1 MTKSKKSSKRKLIVI
16 IGLSVI
22 GVGILAGA
30 GWLFLHNNK
39 STGTQAN
46 DSQAPAVADVVV
58 EGRRFV
64 GSNDTEGGS
73 TYYDK
78 QIQTA
83 SDDATKR
90 QLLIAKVD
98 FLLQANDN
106 AAAVEVAKVVV
117 QKYDG
122 QAHAHAALARAYEA
136 NGQRTEAL
144 AQYKRALAVLKPE
157 ETTGR
162 SNPQLTYATKIKEL
176 EG

>member
-1 MTKSKKSSKRKLIVI
+1 MTKSKKLSKRKLIVI

-22 GVGILAGA
+22 GVGLLVAA
-30 GWLFLHNNK
+30 GWFFLHDK
-39 STGTQAN
+39 STDTRTNG
-46 DSQAPAVADVVV
+46 SPAPAIADVVV

-64 GSNDTEGGS
+64 GSSDTKGGS
-73 TYYDK
+73 SYYDK
-78 QIQTA
+78 QIQAA

-106 AAAVEVAKVVV
+106 AGAVEAAKVVV
-117 QKYDG
+117 QEYDG

-136 NGQRTEAL
+136 NGQRAEAL